1 MNRRS
6 NPGAKQPHIFSHE
19 KAEWLDEPE
28 REAWLP
34 TSALVELLELRPGLR
49 ILDFGAGTGRYAQ
62 PFAERHRDA
71 VVHAYDVQAEFRDIV
86 ERRARTAHLPN
97 LVPVDRIDGS
107 YDRIFAANV
116 LHEIGDID
124 VAEIRDALAPNGFAL
139 VIDWN
144 ASIDRPTGPPREHAH
159 TPQEALA
166 RLAAAGFT
174 KIKKIEEPRL
184 PYHFVLRALR

>member
-1 MNRRS
+1 
-6 NPGAKQPHIFSHE
+6 
-19 KAEWLDEPE
+19 
-28 REAWLP
+28 
-34 TSALVELLELRPGLR
+34 
-49 ILDFGAGTGRYAQ
+49 
-62 PFAERHRDA
+62 
-71 VVHAYDVQAEFRDIV
+71 
-86 ERRARTAHLPN
+86 
-97 LVPVDRIDGS
+97 
-107 YDRIFAANV
+107 
-116 LHEIGDID
+116 